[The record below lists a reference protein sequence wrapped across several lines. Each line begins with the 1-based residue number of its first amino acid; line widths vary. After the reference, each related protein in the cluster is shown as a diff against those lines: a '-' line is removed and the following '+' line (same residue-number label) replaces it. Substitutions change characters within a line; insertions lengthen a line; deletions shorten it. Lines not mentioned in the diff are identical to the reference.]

1 MQIVIANGNREAAYV
16 ISSFQEDK
24 RNHIMVINSDPEVA
38 DYLTTHL
45 GVTVYVGNPWRMY
58 VLEETNIYDADLF
71 ISLSKKDT
79 DNYAACLLA
88 KQAFNVKK
96 CICVVSNPANVD
108 LYKKLGIDSVI
119 SSTYLLT
126 QNIKNESGEGA
137 LIRSMNLDSEKIVM
151 VEATLLS
158 KYRICGRAIKD
169 IGFPPYAN
177 IAYIVREGKFIIPK
191 GNVILKRHDSLVI
204 SCAKEN
210 EKDLTRYLTTRAGK
224 KDIQERVL
232 SQIQQ
237 TYQNRKQAIQ
247 QASTSESKPVI
258 PETPV
263 KEEAKPVESVMP
275 ASNAQPTVEKPTT
288 ETKAADSAETG
299 KEAPV
304 SPKKKQA
311 SAKKATSHK
320 PSGGKK

>member
-24 RNHIMVINSDPEVA
+24 RNHILVINSDPEVA
-38 DYLTTHL
+38 DYLTSHL
-45 GVTVYVGNPWRMY
+45 GVSVYVGNPWRMY
-58 VLEETNIYDADLF
+58 VLEECNVYDADLF
-71 ISLSKKDT
+71 ISLSEKDT

-137 LIRSMNLDSEKIVM
+137 LVRSMNLDSENIVM

-169 IGFPPYAN
+169 IGFPSYAN
-177 IAYIVREGKFIIPK
+177 IAYIVRQGNFIIPK
-191 GNVILKRHDSLVI
+191 GNVVLCRHDSLVI

-210 EKDLTRYLTTRAGK
+210 EKDLTRYLTMRAGK

-232 SQIQQ
+232 SQIKQ
-237 TYQNRKQAIQ
+237 TYQNRQ
-247 QASTSESKPVI
+247 QSLQT
-258 PETPV
+258 V
-263 KEEAKPVESVMP
+263 KEEEQTSLPSSPENPVV
-275 ASNAQPTVEKPTT
+275 
-288 ETKAADSAETG
+288 
-299 KEAPV
+299 KEPV
-304 SPKKKQA
+304 SSATKEEKNSASKNVTTPKKKKTTNKGGTKPA
-311 SAKKATSHK
+311 LESSSSLSEK
-320 PSGGKK
+320 PSKQVK

>member
-24 RNHIMVINSDPEVA
+24 RNHILVINSDPEVA
-38 DYLTTHL
+38 DYLTSHL
-45 GVTVYVGNPWRMY
+45 GVSVYVGNPWRMY
-58 VLEETNIYDADLF
+58 VLEECNVYDADLF
-71 ISLSKKDT
+71 ISLSEKDT

-137 LIRSMNLDSEKIVM
+137 LVRSMNLDSENIVM

-169 IGFPPYAN
+169 IGFPSYAN
-177 IAYIVREGKFIIPK
+177 IAYIVRQGNFIIPK
-191 GNVILKRHDSLVI
+191 GNVVLCRHDSLVI

-210 EKDLTRYLTTRAGK
+210 EKDLTRYLTMRAGK

-232 SQIQQ
+232 SQIKQ
-237 TYQNRKQAIQ
+237 TYQNRQ
-247 QASTSESKPVI
+247 QSLQT
-258 PETPV
+258 V
-263 KEEAKPVESVMP
+263 KEEEQTSLPSSPENPVV
-275 ASNAQPTVEKPTT
+275 
-288 ETKAADSAETG
+288 
-299 KEAPV
+299 KEPV
-304 SPKKKQA
+304 SSAPKEEKNSASKNVTTPKKKKTTNKGGTKPA
-311 SAKKATSHK
+311 LESSSSLSEK
-320 PSGGKK
+320 PSKQAK

>member
-24 RNHIMVINSDPEVA
+24 RNHILVINSDPEVA
-38 DYLTTHL
+38 DYLTSHL
-45 GVTVYVGNPWRMY
+45 GVSVYVGNPWRMY
-58 VLEETNIYDADLF
+58 VLEECNVYDADLF
-71 ISLSKKDT
+71 ISLSEKDT

-137 LIRSMNLDSEKIVM
+137 LVRSMNLDSENIVM

-169 IGFPPYAN
+169 IGFPSYAN
-177 IAYIVREGKFIIPK
+177 IAYIVRQGNFIIPK
-191 GNVILKRHDSLVI
+191 GNVVLCRHDSLVI

-210 EKDLTRYLTTRAGK
+210 EKDLTRYLTMRAGK

-232 SQIQQ
+232 SQIKQ
-237 TYQNRKQAIQ
+237 TYQNRQ
-247 QASTSESKPVI
+247 QPLQT
-258 PETPV
+258 V
-263 KEEAKPVESVMP
+263 KEEEQTSLPSSPENPVV
-275 ASNAQPTVEKPTT
+275 
-288 ETKAADSAETG
+288 
-299 KEAPV
+299 KEPV
-304 SPKKKQA
+304 SSATKEEKNSVSKNVATPKKKRTTNKGGTKPA
-311 SAKKATSHK
+311 VDSSSSLSEK
-320 PSGGKK
+320 PSKQAK

>member
-24 RNHIMVINSDPEVA
+24 RNHILVINSDPEVA
-38 DYLTTHL
+38 DYLTSHL
-45 GVTVYVGNPWRMY
+45 GVSVYVGNPWRMY
-58 VLEETNIYDADLF
+58 VLEECNVYDADLF
-71 ISLSKKDT
+71 ISLSEKDT

-137 LIRSMNLDSEKIVM
+137 LVRSMNLDSENIVM

-169 IGFPPYAN
+169 IGFPSYAN
-177 IAYIVREGKFIIPK
+177 IAYIVRQGNFIIPK
-191 GNVILKRHDSLVI
+191 GNVVLCRHDSLVI

-210 EKDLTRYLTTRAGK
+210 EKDLTRYLTMRAGK

-232 SQIQQ
+232 SQIKQ
-237 TYQNRKQAIQ
+237 TYQNRQ
-247 QASTSESKPVI
+247 QSLQT
-258 PETPV
+258 V
-263 KEEAKPVESVMP
+263 KEEEEQTSLSSSPENPVV
-275 ASNAQPTVEKPTT
+275 
-288 ETKAADSAETG
+288 
-299 KEAPV
+299 KEPV
-304 SPKKKQA
+304 SSATKEEKNSASKNVTTPKKKKTTNKGGTKPA
-311 SAKKATSHK
+311 LESSSSLSEK
-320 PSGGKK
+320 PSKQVK

>member
-24 RNHIMVINSDPEVA
+24 RNHILVINSDPEVA
-38 DYLTTHL
+38 DYLTSHL
-45 GVTVYVGNPWRMY
+45 GVSVYVGNPWRMY
-58 VLEETNIYDADLF
+58 VLEECNVYDADLF
-71 ISLSKKDT
+71 ISLSEKDT

-137 LIRSMNLDSEKIVM
+137 LVRSMNLDSENIVM

-169 IGFPPYAN
+169 IGFPSYAN
-177 IAYIVREGKFIIPK
+177 IAYIVRQGNFIIPK
-191 GNVILKRHDSLVI
+191 GNVVLCRHDSLVI

-210 EKDLTRYLTTRAGK
+210 EKDLTRYLTMRAGK

-232 SQIQQ
+232 SQIKQ
-237 TYQNRKQAIQ
+237 TYQNRQ
-247 QASTSESKPVI
+247 QSLQT
-258 PETPV
+258 V
-263 KEEAKPVESVMP
+263 KEEEQTSLPSSPENPVV
-275 ASNAQPTVEKPTT
+275 
-288 ETKAADSAETG
+288 
-299 KEAPV
+299 KEPV
-304 SPKKKQA
+304 SSAPKEEKISASKSVTTPKKKKTTNKGGAKPALESSSSPSEKLSKQA
-311 SAKKATSHK
+311 K
-320 PSGGKK
+320 